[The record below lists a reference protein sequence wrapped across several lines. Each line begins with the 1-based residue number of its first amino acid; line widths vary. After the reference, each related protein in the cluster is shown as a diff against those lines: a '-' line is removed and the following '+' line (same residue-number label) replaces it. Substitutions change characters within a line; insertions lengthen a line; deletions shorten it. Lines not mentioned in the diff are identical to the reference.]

1 MYRIANFWIFRIKF
15 EGMDENHMS
24 AMIKNYDHDGD
35 DQMNYVEFCDFY
47 SKVKAK

>member
-1 MYRIANFWIFRIKF
+1 MLMIENFGIFRIKF
-15 EGMDENHMS
+15 EGMDEKHMS
-24 AMIKNYDHDGD
+24 AMIQNYDHNGD